1 MKPKSMSIISISARL
16 LFQSEQLNDYLWQ
29 FKQQYFSSHEIRYSR
44 LQTDKDSREDIG
56 LMGFI
61 CNPPVLQLSW
71 DIFVAAVVVVVVS
84 LSSAEGAQ
92 TTRFVRSLL
101 QSRNYRTKRSRSPI
115 TVTMDLPSLPPV
127 SLAVHRRSF
136 PFCPSQTVSIVSWRQ
151 SQIQTP
157 ERLYSKKG
165 RGSKKR
171 RERERDLLARLGLN
185 VNCLALQQLC
195 FNCRRLFLL
204 LLLLFPCL

>member
-1 MKPKSMSIISISARL
+1 M
-16 LFQSEQLNDYLWQ
+16 
-29 FKQQYFSSHEIRYSR
+29 
-44 LQTDKDSREDIG
+44 
-56 LMGFI
+56 
-61 CNPPVLQLSW
+61 
-71 DIFVAAVVVVVVS
+71 
-84 LSSAEGAQ
+84 GAQ

-185 VNCLALQQLC
+185 VNCFALQQLC
-195 FNCRRLFLL
+195 FKLPPTFSSSPSSFSLSLEKRTCKISRLIHLL
-204 LLLLFPCL
+204 HNLAS